1 MLSDQAMDVVMALAN
16 AELLRNETMVSA
28 SVEVIDRADLDR
40 ASKWARKKEKMLC
53 YRCGD
58 KGHFIAECVAEL
70 CDTCG
75 KPAHDSGECPLLR
88 DQAPSLM
95 MYGVYSVEL
104 YFLSLL
110 MRGRLLTRPRA

>member
-1 MLSDQAMDVVMALAN
+1 MGSV
-16 AELLRNETMVSA
+16 
-28 SVEVIDRADLDR
+28 SVEASDRADSDR

-53 YRCGD
+53 YRCGE
-58 KGHFIAECVAEL
+58 KRHFIAECMAEL

-95 MYGVYSVEL
+95 MYIWSVL
-104 YFLSLL
+104 C
-110 MRGRLLTRPRA
+110 